1 MSLLCVRKNA
11 IARCFTSFPV
21 NIVYC
26 IHAIFTSHFLVCFL
40 NVLQIFRCLYV
51 SRMESRAVS
60 MFAHVVNI
68 MNLVGSA

>member
-1 MSLLCVRKNA
+1 MYVFAIVRTS
-11 IARCFTSFPV
+11 TSFAV
-21 NIVYC
+21 NIVFN
-26 IHAIFTSHFLVCFL
+26 IHAIFTSHLLPL
-40 NVLQIFRCLYV
+40 NSNFAEFNICEFFDVSV

>member
-1 MSLLCVRKNA
+1 MSLCVRIKA
-11 IARCFTSFPV
+11 IVRSFTSFAV
-21 NIVYC
+21 NIVYY
-26 IHAIFTSHFLVCFL
+26 IHAIFTSHFLSFL
-40 NVLQIFRCLYV
+40 NVLQVFRCLYV